1 MRGRVPSG
9 RAMDGWID
17 QLGSNGG
24 VRMTK
29 YGGAVSLYMID
40 IVLRYKRFGIETN

>member
-1 MRGRVPSG
+1 
-9 RAMDGWID
+9 MDGWID

-29 YGGAVSLYMID
+29 YGCLWGAVSLYMID
-40 IVLRYKRFGIETN
+40 IVLRYKRFGVETD